1 VRLGSAEEVDRAA
14 GGFLNLQ
21 IYTAGF
27 YCGPI
32 FVEFAGLPRAWS
44 RSDGW
49 EGRGGRGGRSYKGG
63 LNQELR
69 AGLRLRSWSIGE
81 PNSATPDAPHT
92 ATQRATATAA
102 GTEAKEQRQGVTL
115 RDRGDTRSRRSR
127 FPCPLSLS
135 PSCPEARFR
144 TTLPFLPLA
153 RSRELWRICGRRFAT
168 LNRETDRRPR
178 IGRLYEVARDGRRS
192 IPVHNGVKSNNAGV
206 AASPNCA
213 RDEGAARSLE
223 ERITNGQDS
232 PVTRYARPTHN
243 SHCISNIIVE
253 ISRGSNGRSR
263 VSPPR
268 PPVTIKRRRRRPA
281 EYQYRAKKR
290 ITAGIAGRVA
300 ALIARFRR
308 SHL

>member
-1 VRLGSAEEVDRAA
+1 VRLWSAEEVNRAA

-32 FVEFAGLPRAWS
+32 FVEFAGLRRAWS

-49 EGRGGRGGRSYKGG
+49 EGRGGGAGWTKLQGRPESGIASG
-63 LNQELR
+63 T
-69 AGLRLRSWSIGE
+69 AGLRSWSIGE

-115 RDRGDTRSRRSR
+115 RDRGDTRSRHSR

-153 RSRELWRICGRRFAT
+153 RSRELWRICSVAT
-168 LNRETDRRPR
+168 LNR
-178 IGRLYEVARDGRRS
+178 DG
-192 IPVHNGVKSNNAGV
+192 
-206 AASPNCA
+206 
-213 RDEGAARSLE
+213 
-223 ERITNGQDS
+223 
-232 PVTRYARPTHN
+232 
-243 SHCISNIIVE
+243 
-253 ISRGSNGRSR
+253 
-263 VSPPR
+263 
-268 PPVTIKRRRRRPA
+268 
-281 EYQYRAKKR
+281 
-290 ITAGIAGRVA
+290 
-300 ALIARFRR
+300 
-308 SHL
+308 